1 MPDKGHAR
9 LFTKISMML
18 HVAEILARRCVQ
30 VDGRESKNKKGILY
44 IVVVGWYGYGKWTF
58 EVGMGWR
65 MDGGVVKHTC
75 ISRRGS
81 NLCIYDKKKKGSRPL
96 GEDDL
101 HSYTWRYSTLGVVCP
116 FFFAY
121 YLPL

>member
-81 NLCIYDKKKKGSRPL
+81 NLCIYDKKKKRL
-96 GEDDL
+96 
-101 HSYTWRYSTLGVVCP
+101 
-116 FFFAY
+116 
-121 YLPL
+121 